1 MHMQLKT
8 VVVNIMVRNNYDK
21 ALNISKSSNISKYR
35 TLNIPYDLEYA
46 AGRFLNFASSR
57 ISVYS
62 RVGPYSRGAHI

>member
-1 MHMQLKT
+1 
-8 VVVNIMVRNNYDK
+8 MVRNDYDK

-35 TLNIPYDLEYA
+35 TLNIPYGLEYA
-46 AGRFLNFASSR
+46 PGRFLKIASFR